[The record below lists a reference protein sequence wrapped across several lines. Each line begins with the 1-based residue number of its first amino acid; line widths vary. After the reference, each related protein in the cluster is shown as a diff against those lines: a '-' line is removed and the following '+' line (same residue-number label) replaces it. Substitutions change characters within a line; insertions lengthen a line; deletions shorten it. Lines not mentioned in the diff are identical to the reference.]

1 MTKRAGIFL
10 LISLLLAGCRGDIAE
25 LEKKVLERD
34 PSFRSVLD
42 AKSSMLKELE
52 GTRKKY
58 SERRLLMEGQI
69 AALRQEMERSRGEYT
84 AKIER
89 TKKKLE
95 PEITAL
101 KNEIKATR
109 RAAAVKNSELRV
121 IEKNISEI
129 KELVQKGKNLEMTQ
143 EEMRMW
149 NERMTALL
157 KKRESALKER
167 DKMIFDAETNELKIK
182 ILEAR

>member
-10 LISLLLAGCRGDIAE
+10 LVSLLIAGCRGDIEE

-34 PSFRSVLD
+34 PSFQSVLD
-42 AKSSMLKELE
+42 EKAHMLKELE
-52 GTRKKY
+52 ETRKKY
-58 SERRLLMEGQI
+58 SERKLLIEGQI

-84 AKIER
+84 ARVER

-101 KNEIKATR
+101 KNEIKAKR
-109 RAAAVKNSELRV
+109 RAMAVKNSELRA

-157 KKRESALKER
+157 KKRESAVKER
-167 DKMIFDAETNELKIK
+167 DKMIFDAETNELKIRV
-182 ILEAR
+182 IEAR